1 MPADAP
7 KASLALAQIGC
18 VLIGRNEGERFRQ
31 CVESLPAAL
40 GAVVYVD
47 SGSTDG
53 SVALARAR
61 GIDVVELDLSI
72 PFTAAR
78 ARNAGFERL
87 RKTHPELAAIQFV
100 DGDCSLV
107 PGWVEA
113 AAAALGDSPRRAAV
127 CGWRRERF
135 PERSLYNRF
144 CDLEWIAGAVGDVG
158 PFGFGGDVLI
168 RSEALAAVDGY
179 DGSLIAAEDTELCA
193 RLRAQ
198 GYEMIRI
205 DRPMTLHDADIHRF
219 GQWWTRSKR
228 AGHATLEVARL
239 HRATGLFARHVRSI
253 TIWGALL
260 PLLFVASPF
269 LLGPLLGPAAIV
281 PLLGIAALY
290 ALQIRRIARSQDPAR
305 YSPREAL
312 LWGVSCMASQ
322 PPKALGMLDYLWSRL
337 RGRRRTIIEYK

>member
-1 MPADAP
+1 MAADAP
-7 KASLALAQIGC
+7 KAALSLAQIGC

-78 ARNAGFERL
+78 ARNSGFEHL
-87 RKTHPELAAIQFV
+87 RKTHPELTAIHFV

-107 PGWVEA
+107 PGWIEA
-113 AAAALGDSPRRAAV
+113 AAEALGDSPRRAAV

-144 CDLEWIAGAVGDVG
+144 CDLEWMAGAVGDVG

-168 RSEALAAVDGY
+168 RSGALAAVDGY

-198 GYEMIRI
+198 GFEMIRI

-253 TIWGALL
+253 AIWGALL
-260 PLLFVASPF
+260 PLLLVATPL
-269 LLGPLLGPAAIV
+269 LLGAVSAIV
-281 PLLGIAALY
+281 WLGIVALY

-305 YSPREAL
+305 YSPRNAL
-312 LWGVSCMASQ
+312 LWGISCMASQ
-322 PPKALGMLDYLWSRL
+322 PPKALGMLDYVWSRL

>member
-1 MPADAP
+1 MPAEVP
-7 KASLALAQIGC
+7 KASVPLAQVGC

-31 CVESLPAAL
+31 CIESLPAGL

-53 SVALARAR
+53 SVALARSR

-87 RKTHPELAAIQFV
+87 RKTHPALAAVQFV
-100 DGDCSLV
+100 DGDCALV
-107 PGWVEA
+107 PGWIEA
-113 AAAALGDSPRRAAV
+113 AVAALGDSPRRAAV

-135 PERSLYNRF
+135 PERSIYNRF

-168 RSEALAAVDGY
+168 RSEALASVGGY

-193 RLRAQ
+193 RLRAK

-253 TIWGALL
+253 SIWGALL
-260 PLLFVASPF
+260 PLGILASPF
-269 LLGPLLGPAAIV
+269 LLGAGALVVWLA
-281 PLLGIAALY
+281 IAALY
-290 ALQIRRIARSQDPAR
+290 ALQVRRIARSQDPVR
-305 YSPREAL
+305 YSPRDAVV
-312 LWGVSCMASQ
+312 WGISCMASQ
-322 PPKALGMLDYLWSRL
+322 PPKALGMLDYVFSRL
-337 RGRRRTIIEYK
+337 LGRRRTIIEYK

>member
-1 MPADAP
+1 MPADVP
-7 KASLALAQIGC
+7 KASLSLAQLGC
-18 VLIGRNEGERFRQ
+18 VLIGRNEGDRFRQ
-31 CVESLPAAL
+31 CIESLPAAL

-53 SVALARAR
+53 SVALARSR
-61 GIDVVELDLSI
+61 GIDVVELDLSV

-87 RKTHPELAAIQFV
+87 RKTHPDLAAVQFV
-100 DGDCSLV
+100 DGDCALV
-107 PGWVEA
+107 LGWVEA
-113 AAAALGDSPRRAAV
+113 AAAALGDSPERAAV

-135 PERSLYNRF
+135 PERSIYNRF

-168 RSEALAAVDGY
+168 RSEALAAVGGY

-193 RLRAQ
+193 RLRAR
-198 GYEMIRI
+198 GFEMIRI

-228 AGHATLEVARL
+228 AGHATLEVSRL

-253 TIWGALL
+253 SIWGAFL
-260 PLLFVASPF
+260 PLLLLASPF
-269 LLGPLLGPAAIV
+269 VLGAGAGLVWLAV
-281 PLLGIAALY
+281 AALY
-290 ALQIRRIARSQDPAR
+290 ALQVRRIARSQDPAR
-305 YSPREAL
+305 YSPQDAL
-312 LWGVSCMASQ
+312 VWGISCMASQ
-322 PPKALGMLDYLWSRL
+322 PPKALGMLDYVWSRL
-337 RGRRRTIIEYK
+337 LGRQRKIIEYK

>member
-1 MPADAP
+1 MPANAP
-7 KASLALAQIGC
+7 KAALSLAQIGC

-53 SVALARAR
+53 RVALARGR
-61 GIDVVELDLSI
+61 GLGVVELDLGI

-87 RKTHPELAAIQFV
+87 RKTHPQLAAVHFV

-107 PGWVEA
+107 PGWIEA
-113 AAAALGDSPRRAAV
+113 ASAALGDSPRIAAV

-168 RSEALAAVDGY
+168 RSEALAAVEGY

-193 RLRAQ
+193 RLRAK
-198 GYEMIRI
+198 GHEMIRI

-228 AGHATLEVARL
+228 AGYATLEVARL

-253 TIWGALL
+253 AIWGALL

-269 LLGPLLGPAAIV
+269 VLGRAALIV
-281 PLLGIAALY
+281 WLGIIGLY
-290 ALQIRRIARSQDPAR
+290 GIQIHRIARSQDPAR

-322 PPKALGMLDYLWSRL
+322 PPKALGMLDYAWSRV

>member
-1 MPADAP
+1 MPADVP
-7 KASLALAQIGC
+7 KASLSLAQLGC
-18 VLIGRNEGERFRQ
+18 VLIGRNEGDRFRQ
-31 CVESLPAAL
+31 CVESLPAGL

-53 SVALARAR
+53 SVAFARSR
-61 GIDVVELDLSI
+61 GIDVVELDLAV

-87 RKTHPELAAIQFV
+87 RKTHPDLAAVQFV
-100 DGDCSLV
+100 DGDCALV

-168 RSEALAAVDGY
+168 RSEALAAVGGY

-193 RLRAQ
+193 RLRAK

-228 AGHATLEVARL
+228 AGHATLEVARM

-253 TIWGALL
+253 AIWGALL
-260 PLLFVASPF
+260 PLLLLASPF
-269 LLGPLLGPAAIV
+269 GLGAGAGLVWLAV
-281 PLLGIAALY
+281 AALY
-290 ALQIRRIARSQDPAR
+290 ALQVRRIARSQDPAR
-305 YSPREAL
+305 YSPRDAVT
-312 LWGVSCMASQ
+312 WGISCMASQ
-322 PPKALGMLDYLWSRL
+322 PPKALGMLDYVWSRL
-337 RGRRRTIIEYK
+337 IGRQRRIIEYK